1 MESPSE
7 ESSELPTQQDNT
19 QDSNGD
25 VRNKKTK
32 VKFTVTP
39 VADSYHDAL
48 DELPCDETTILQF
61 ENELKGQ
68 MADTSDTLTH
78 NSITALLSSKFRDI
92 QKRLKQYGIEAPK
105 FRKRLVSKWESL
117 NYDICENVLY
127 IKNRDQYRSKIH
139 HEFGGRGVKRWVT
152 FGWLSKW
159 MIMLGIGLLT
169 ALLAAA
175 IHGIVEEVAHIK
187 FKYLSD
193 YFDQCAKDDCL
204 YLPVFMWMGMNL
216 VITCLASLLV
226 TFLNQKAAGS
236 GIPLIK
242 AYLNGVKIPG
252 LLSFKCFIAK
262 SVGVVLSI
270 LGGLFCGKEG
280 PMAHSGGIIAAGLGK
295 GRIRLCKG
303 KGISLYDGFRNDHE
317 IRDFVAGGAA
327 AGVSAAFGAPVGGT
341 LFSLEEAASFWN
353 QDLTWRVFFG
363 AMISTFFT
371 NFLLGAFHGHAT
383 ELSSPGLVR
392 FNVFDNDLKFD
403 LIEIPVFV
411 VMAVV
416 GGVLGASFVV
426 LNYKLTVFRQRFLRN
441 NWLKVIEA
449 GVVAMVSALL
459 AFILMVVVDDC
470 TATKPFGNNTVTA
483 RMHCKPGEHHGLS
496 NLFLNTPEG
505 CLKSL
510 LHDPYESHSPAS
522 LAVFTVV
529 LYFLSVWTYGLSV
542 SSGVF
547 IPSLATGAAWGRL
560 VGMGVVDMLPGLT
573 HLSGDFGKYA
583 LIGAASQIGGNLR
596 TTISLTVIIV
606 ECTGD
611 ISFGLPIIIVLMI
624 SKWVGDFITTGLYDM
639 NIEVLGIPIIPF
651 EAPPLVDD
659 IRASEVMTSPLIGFR
674 PKEKVGQ
681 IIDILKTENMCGFPI
696 TETPEDEPGRIKLKG
711 LILREQLIVILKKK
725 IFAPEGLPQP
735 KNITIADFRNFYP
748 LYLKIKDIAISEEER
763 DYMIDLRPFYNPTPH
778 TIEKTFSLP
787 KVFNVFRGLGLRHLI
802 VTDDK
807 LTPLGMITRKD
818 LAKFRAGTKRGL
830 VKIEHLKIEDN

>member
-1 MESPSE
+1 MESSSE
-7 ESSELPTQQDNT
+7 ESTELSKKQDNT
-19 QDSNGD
+19 KDSNGD
-25 VRNKKTK
+25 VGNKKTK

-39 VADSYHDAL
+39 VAETYHDAH

-68 MADTSDTLTH
+68 VPDTSDTLTH

-92 QKRLKQYGIEAPK
+92 QRRLKQYGIEAPK

-127 IKNRDQYRSKIH
+127 IKNRDQYRSK
-139 HEFGGRGVKRWVT
+139 RWVT

-175 IHGIVEEVAHIK
+175 IHGIVEEIAHIK

-216 VITCLASLLV
+216 VITCLASILV
-226 TFLNQKAAGS
+226 TFLQQKAAGS
-236 GIPLIK
+236 
-242 AYLNGVKIPG
+242 G
-252 LLSFKCFIAK
+252 LLSFKCFVAK
-262 SVGVVLSI
+262 SGGVVLSI

-295 GRIRLCKG
+295 GRIRFCKG

-363 AMISTFFT
+363 AMVSTFAT

-383 ELSSPGLVR
+383 ELSAPGLVR

-416 GGVLGASFVV
+416 GGLLGASFVV
-426 LNYKLTVFRQRFLRN
+426 LNYKLTVFRQRFIRKK
-441 NWLKVIEA
+441 WLKVIEA

-459 AFILMVVVDDC
+459 AFILMVGVDDC
-470 TATKPFGNNTVTA
+470 TATKPFGNTTVTA
-483 RMHCKPGEHHGLS
+483 RMHCKPGQHHGLS

-505 CLKSL
+505 CLKAL
-510 LHDPYESHSPAS
+510 LHDPYESHSAAS

-611 ISFGLPIIIVLMI
+611 ISFGLPIMIVLMI

-639 NIEVLGIPIIPF
+639 NIEVMGIPIIPF

-659 IRASEVMTSPLIGFR
+659 IRARFVFPDFQLRFVLFIFVEFVTF
-674 PKEKVGQ
+674 VQ
-681 IIDILKTENMCGFPI
+681 I
-696 TETPEDEPGRIKLKG
+696 
-711 LILREQLIVILKKK
+711 
-725 IFAPEGLPQP
+725 
-735 KNITIADFRNFYP
+735 
-748 LYLKIKDIAISEEER
+748 S
-763 DYMIDLRPFYNPTPH
+763 
-778 TIEKTFSLP
+778 S
-787 KVFNVFRGLGLRHLI
+787 
-802 VTDDK
+802 
-807 LTPLGMITRKD
+807 
-818 LAKFRAGTKRGL
+818 
-830 VKIEHLKIEDN
+830 